1 MFLGK
6 KSQSHEFKQGLVD
19 DNQAMLDKNFKN

>member
-6 KSQSHEFKQGLVD
+6 KSQGHEFKQGLVD
-19 DNQAMLDKNFKN
+19 DNQAMLDTNFKN